1 MRGLVIFPSKVPI
14 CCALRVAVFC
24 SSQPKNFSEKF
35 AHFWDYFKFL
45 CAEKTRKENLIFN
58 FYYPYVSVSVSAIAI
73 TKIVSVS
80 DH

>member
-1 MRGLVIFPSKVPI
+1 MIFSSKVPI
-14 CCALRVAVFC
+14 CCALRVTVFC

-35 AHFWDYFKFL
+35 AHFWDYFKLL
-45 CAEKTRKENLIFN
+45 CAEKTRKENLIFK

>member
-1 MRGLVIFPSKVPI
+1 MIFPSKVPI
-14 CCALRVAVFC
+14 CCALRVAILRIAIFC

-35 AHFWDYFKFL
+35 AHFWDYFKYL
-45 CAEKTRKENLIFN
+45 CAERTRKENLIFK
-58 FYYPYVSVSVSAIAI
+58 FYYPYVSVSAIAI